1 MPLSEHEQRV
11 LDQLENAMEVED
23 PKFATA
29 MRGSSTRARA
39 RRRLLFGGTGLLIGL
54 VMVMIGVASGSVP
67 LAVLGFLLMIAS
79 GALAATPPRSAAGP
93 LGSVDGQGRTRPR
106 VAKAKQSR
114 KSGSFMKR
122 LEHRWEQRRDD
133 NRGWGG

>member
-39 RRRLLFGGTGLLIGL
+39 RRRLLYGGIGLLIGL
-54 VMVMIGVASGSVP
+54 VLVMIGVASGSVP
-67 LAVLGFLLMIAS
+67 LAVLGFLLMLAS
-79 GALAATPPRSAAGP
+79 GALAATPPKVATGP
-93 LGSVDGQGRTRPR
+93 IGSVDGQGRTR
-106 VAKAKQSR
+106 
-114 KSGSFMKR
+114 
-122 LEHRWEQRRDD
+122 
-133 NRGWGG
+133 